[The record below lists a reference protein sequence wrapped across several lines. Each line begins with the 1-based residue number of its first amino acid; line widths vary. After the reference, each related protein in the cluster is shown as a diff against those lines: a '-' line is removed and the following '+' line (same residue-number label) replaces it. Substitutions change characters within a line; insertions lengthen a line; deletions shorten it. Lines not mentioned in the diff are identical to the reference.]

1 MRELTLSINFG
12 GFVGCDEEVIIEVP
26 EDATNNEIIQIANE
40 AFKNYILENC
50 DYELYDED
58 GDVITN

>member
-12 GFVGCDEEVIIEVP
+12 GFVGYITIKVDG
-26 EDATNNEIIQIANE
+26 DATNDEIIKEADE
-40 AFKNYILENC
+40 AFKNYVLENC
-50 DYELYDED
+50 SYEVYNED